1 MIRVLSLIVMVPLTM
16 VFHGVIISGMVIARF
31 KSVNVSV
38 CSVSVLL

>member
-16 VFHGVIISGMVIARF
+16 VFRGVMISGMVIARF

-38 CSVSVLL
+38 CCVSVLL